1 MKVTSLKKITL
12 LSGILA
18 FAFVLGC
25 TDKKADQVTPSSPP
39 STGGCD
45 TTNVTFSAVIK
56 PIVQANCALSGC
68 HTNASRAGGYSYE
81 SYAGLMEVVNNG
93 RLLGAIRHESGY
105 VPMPQN
111 APKLSD
117 CDIEK
122 IAHWVTIGAPNN

>member
-1 MKVTSLKKITL
+1 MKFSIPKKNVL
-12 LSGILA
+12 LSGFL
-18 FAFVLGC
+18 VLVCVYGC
-25 TDKKADQVTPSSPP
+25 TDKKADQVTPSPP
-39 STGGCD
+39 SSSGGCD
-45 TTNVTFSAVIK
+45 TTNVTFSAVIS

-81 SYAGLMEVVNNG
+81 SYTGLMEVVNNG

-111 APKLSD
+111 AAKLSE

-122 IAHWVTIGAPNN
+122 IAHWVNMGAPNN